1 MAGQN
6 AMRSMARTMR
16 PQHQVQVAKPSLSE
30 PYRLV
35 IFPGG
40 GAMQAEARV
49 YAFGNPVPIVS
60 IPLDRES
67 CFRNAKEFLR
77 VGLELKE

>member
-1 MAGQN
+1 
-6 AMRSMARTMR
+6 MRQQ
-16 PQHQVQVAKPSLSE
+16 PQVQMAKLSLSE

-35 IFPGG
+35 VFPGD
-40 GAMQAEARV
+40 GAARAEARV
-49 YAFGNPVPIVS
+49 YGFGDPVPIVS